1 MWSKLTFLTPRS
13 KPCPVAKVAL
23 SRVVPL
29 QHVAVTTLE
38 LAHHPV
44 LQVGGHH
51 HPVPRSIRE
60 LCALSRDTLGQIGPS
75 TIVTNTAD
83 IVTGLELG
91 DTRDFN

>member
-1 MWSKLTFLTPRS
+1 MN
-13 KPCPVAKVAL
+13 
-23 SRVVPL
+23 
-29 QHVAVTTLE
+29 AVLLLHLE
-38 LAHHPV
+38 LPDHPV

-91 DTRDFN
+91 DTVESDLLTVTCGWEGRIVSEIWKSHQQLSR

>member
-1 MWSKLTFLTPRS
+1 M
-13 KPCPVAKVAL
+13 
-23 SRVVPL
+23 PL
-29 QHVAVTTLE
+29 KSIKKGMNAVLLLHLE
-38 LAHHPV
+38 LSDHPV
-44 LQVGGHH
+44 LEVGGHH

-83 IVTGLELG
+83 IVTGLELR